1 MTWSTY
7 AGGVVI
13 PRGVLTNF
21 QLARVRGESLKRVSN
36 DWIAVATSLE
46 SEEAAR
52 RLGDLSHPPDRRR
65 AMRSTGLALA
75 AAPEPVS
82 TVAGVALLIGSLAMN
97 DEPAT
102 LGSVGDALHT
112 DVKEL
117 SSALDGL
124 DLPL

>member
-1 MTWSTY
+1 MLE
-7 AGGVVI
+7 AVFI
-13 PRGVLTNF
+13 QQGVLTNF
-21 QLARVRGESLKRVSN
+21 QLARARGESLNRVSD

-46 SEEAAR
+46 SEEVAK
-52 RLGDLSHPPDRRR
+52 RLGDLRHPPDRRR

-102 LGSVGDALHT
+102 LSSVVDSLHT
-112 DVKEL
+112 DVEL
-117 SSALDGL
+117 SSVLDGL